1 MHGPL
6 NVKYFKVLHD
16 DHLGTK
22 FIASFGQGMP
32 LFRDTYA
39 GKKIYS
45 EK

>member
-1 MHGPL
+1 MS
-6 NVKYFKVLHD
+6 NTVEVLHD

-22 FIASFGQGMP
+22 FIASLGQGMP

-39 GKKIYS
+39 EKKNYT